1 MPIIRSGYAKR
12 RRSGSTRAH
21 RIARAQTLAEESR
34 CCYCGGLPSAD
45 DPLEAAHV
53 VAAGDG
59 GADARA
65 NYRAAHRSCNRK
77 RGRL

>member
-1 MPIIRSGYAKR
+1 MIVRSGYAVR
-12 RRSGSTRAH
+12 RRNGSTRAH
-21 RIARAQTLAEESR
+21 RELRRGVLALETR
-34 CCYCGGLPSAD
+34 CCYCGELGRDA

-53 VAAGDG
+53 IAVADG
-59 GADARA
+59 GLDVCE

>member
-1 MPIIRSGYAKR
+1 VPIVRSGYAVR
-12 RRSGSTRAH
+12 RRNGSTRAH
-21 RIARAQTLAEESR
+21 RELRRGVLALETR
-34 CCYCGGLPSAD
+34 CCYCGELATAE

-53 VAAGDG
+53 VAVADG
-59 GADARA
+59 GADGRE